1 MNEGYQMKRWAL
13 LFFILVF
20 ISGCS
25 INRMAIRRA
34 AGMIEIGMSAV
45 YEEEDLEL
53 AKVSIE
59 ANLKLLEVLL
69 KNDPENDRLKL
80 LLAQG
85 YGSYALGF
93 VEDVDKERAKYFYLK
108 GRNYALEVLKK
119 NKILAKKIN
128 QSLQDWEKGL
138 EKTDRKWVPALFWSA
153 FNWGGYINLS
163 LDNPRAI
170 FDLGKVEAMMRRVVE
185 LDESYYFAGA
195 HLFLGSMAGARPKL
209 LGGDPE
215 KAKSHFERAIQLTDG
230 RFLMTY
236 VYYAKYYAIQTLN
249 EEKFDELVHHVL
261 DARLDILP
269 EYKLINQIAK
279 KKAEMLLR
287 SKSDIF

>member
-1 MNEGYQMKRWAL
+1 L
-13 LFFILVF
+13 LPLF
-20 ISGCS
+20 
-25 INRMAIRRA
+25 
-34 AGMIEIGMSAV
+34 
-45 YEEEDLEL
+45 
-53 AKVSIE
+53 
-59 ANLKLLEVLL
+59 
-69 KNDPENDRLKL
+69 P
-80 LLAQG
+80 
-85 YGSYALGF
+85 
-93 VEDVDKERAKYFYLK
+93 
-108 GRNYALEVLKK
+108 
-119 NKILAKKIN
+119 
-128 QSLQDWEKGL
+128 
-138 EKTDRKWVPALFWSA
+138 DRKWVPALFWSA